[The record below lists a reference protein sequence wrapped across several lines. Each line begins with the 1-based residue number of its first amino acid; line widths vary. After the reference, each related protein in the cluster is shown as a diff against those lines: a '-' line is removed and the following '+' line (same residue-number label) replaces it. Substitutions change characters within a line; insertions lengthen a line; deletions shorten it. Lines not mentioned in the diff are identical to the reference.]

1 MLAAEVLTLLEQD
14 IPTEAELN
22 RRQSL
27 LDTARR
33 IRTGQSASLAPP
45 ASSEEMQREDRER

>member
-33 IRTGQSASLAPP
+33 IRTGQSPSLAPP